1 MEIFLGLK
9 DGGADTTHLKT
20 HIICTL
26 IHPSES
32 LSQLNPKT
40 ARDAD
45 AFELLFII
53 YF

>member
-9 DGGADTTHLKT
+9 HGGADTTHLKT
-20 HIICTL
+20 HII
-26 IHPSES
+26 SES